1 MGPSVSP
8 EQYPLY
14 WDCVVNILLA
24 YPRLESRLPG
34 QEIAFFSPHLFM
46 GKTFKTSLFGSVK
59 PVIDM
64 EDGKVQLSYLITQC
78 LSFLI
83 WKSGM
88 LLLLLLFLS
97 TNHKTIK
104 NH

>member
-34 QEIAFFSPHLFM
+34 QEIAFFPLPFIY
-46 GKTFKTSLFGSVK
+46 G
-59 PVIDM
+59 
-64 EDGKVQLSYLITQC
+64 ED
-78 LSFLI
+78 F
-83 WKSGM
+83 
-88 LLLLLLFLS
+88 
-97 TNHKTIK
+97 
-104 NH
+104 